1 MLGNVQNFLPKVS
14 LELLNGNNLC
24 ACAGMSQLSSRYP
37 VLLYSRKWGFKYPN
51 PHRGCRGG
59 WTRSRELNRL
69 RAPPMRLYGELVSL
83 LLKPE
88 YSRLRQGSVALIVIN
103 RNIIRTR
110 LNPYVPEA
118 VE

>member
-51 PHRGCRGG
+51 TQIP
-59 WTRSRELNRL
+59 TVD
-69 RAPPMRLYGELVSL
+69 VSL
-83 LLKPE
+83 QHLVGGA
-88 YSRLRQGSVALIVIN
+88 QN
-103 RNIIRTR
+103 RN
-110 LNPYVPEA
+110 LNFSWIKELS
-118 VE
+118 